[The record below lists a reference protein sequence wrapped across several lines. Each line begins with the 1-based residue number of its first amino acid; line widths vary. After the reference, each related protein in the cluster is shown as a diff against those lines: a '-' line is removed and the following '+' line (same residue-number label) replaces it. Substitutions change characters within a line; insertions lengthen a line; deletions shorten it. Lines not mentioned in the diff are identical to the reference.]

1 MNRLSDNK
9 LIDAVGAFTALAG
22 AAVLV
27 AIVVPVDPLGRAI
40 GALLGASFLLGVV
53 GALVRAALKRGE
65 EPRRPALRGP
75 RVETAAT
82 VMPMLRLADATAS
95 EFDGEPRPAFAPIVS
110 LTEVQLERQRAAQ
123 RREQRSA
130 LTKA

>member
-22 AAVLV
+22 AAVV
-27 AIVVPVDPLGRAI
+27 AAIVVPADPLGRAI
-40 GALLGASFLLGVV
+40 GALLGASLLLGVV
-53 GALVRAALKRGE
+53 AALVREALKRGQ
-65 EPRRPALRGP
+65 EPHLPALREP
-75 RVETAAT
+75 RIVTAAT
-82 VMPMLRLADATAS
+82 LMPMLRLADATAS

-110 LTEVQLERQRAAQ
+110 LTEVQVERQRAAQ
-123 RREQRSA
+123 RREQRPM